1 MILTE
6 QQLLQQSRVAN
17 GGLKT
22 AKVASKAY
30 DALAEAFQSRDQQK
44 FLAEAE
50 AGSEIWQTV
59 SEEGR
64 PNTHNFAPTPI
75 FTSHILL
82 LFLLSPFSLE
92 RLKVCRCKL
101 TTEVLT
107 AWRNRMPIPVW
118 CVSWLKPS
126 LASWCWN
133 CRRSTLQ
140 FPYLRWRPT
149 SNRVQMRR
157 WRSWMT

>member
-1 MILTE
+1 MSMILME

-59 SEEGR
+59 SGG
-64 PNTHNFAPTPI
+64 A
-75 FTSHILL
+75 
-82 LFLLSPFSLE
+82 
-92 RLKVCRCKL
+92 
-101 TTEVLT
+101 
-107 AWRNRMPIPVW
+107 A
-118 CVSWLKPS
+118 
-126 LASWCWN
+126 
-133 CRRSTLQ
+133 
-140 FPYLRWRPT
+140 
-149 SNRVQMRR
+149 
-157 WRSWMT
+157 

>member
-1 MILTE
+1 ME

-59 SEEGR
+59 SGG
-64 PNTHNFAPTPI
+64 A
-75 FTSHILL
+75 
-82 LFLLSPFSLE
+82 
-92 RLKVCRCKL
+92 
-101 TTEVLT
+101 
-107 AWRNRMPIPVW
+107 A
-118 CVSWLKPS
+118 
-126 LASWCWN
+126 
-133 CRRSTLQ
+133 
-140 FPYLRWRPT
+140 
-149 SNRVQMRR
+149 
-157 WRSWMT
+157 